1 MLEEK
6 RLNNVLEE
14 KMKSSEDFIDK
25 FLTETTKNFED
36 NKENILKSFDTEI
49 DSLSNQIMK
58 KMIKS

>member
-1 MLEEK
+1 
-6 RLNNVLEE
+6 
-14 KMKSSEDFIDK
+14 MKSSEDFINK
-25 FLTETTKNFED
+25 FLMETTKNFEE